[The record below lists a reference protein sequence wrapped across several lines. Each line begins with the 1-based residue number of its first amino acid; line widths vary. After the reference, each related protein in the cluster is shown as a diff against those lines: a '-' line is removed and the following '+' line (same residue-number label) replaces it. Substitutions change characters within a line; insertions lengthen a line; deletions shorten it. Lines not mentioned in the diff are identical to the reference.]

1 MSQPPL
7 PKSKN
12 QTRITIH
19 TSKKKPIFPPFK
31 SLKANVKEKLLYN
44 YVCNIHHSNYVKY
57 CNSCKKD
64 ICIECEA
71 ESHVGHK
78 FINYDN
84 ILPDLNEI
92 NIIQRAIKEY
102 KKLFDDFLNVINCWK
117 KDFDDMVY
125 DYKKQIYNIMNYINK
140 FNNDKI
146 NFNNI
151 YKYRGIC
158 ALILEYND
166 EYLNERNKD
175 EKNMKIIELM
185 ESILLEKDKNKKY
198 NEEYFINKIKREYN
212 FLLSH
217 NRLLSLIKSF
227 EKDTFLT
234 KFEKIINI
242 IDYKNRNI
250 HRAIRSCNNRRN
262 SEPLYS
268 NDNTPNLNFDKDRN
282 ISSHG
287 KSNTA
292 TSTLNKYCNIITF
305 KDGNKIINLQA
316 KESSVFKLDPYNSY
330 KINSHGEEGRK
341 NQNKST
347 NNINY
352 QNNNRLCIYQKKKI
366 REKSI
371 DHTMPSIDLYENIN
385 NNIIENYNNKTN
397 KIKMHKN
404 FIQESITKTQINPS
418 LFLFD
423 NYINNNCIHKEIRR
437 RRRNDINENLTQN
450 IVNKTLL
457 CNYKGFDV
465 NDRDSGP
472 ELLNNSSHTIQG
484 IKYRYNT
491 QRSTSL
497 EYRPYKYKYLCHL
510 GKTISPNNNSNYFDR
525 KNRTINLGRNYSYDI
540 NNNMALKKHNH
551 RTINNH
557 NLINHINSKDSNYY
571 SRNCGNNNFNMS
583 VNNNSL
589 NNSLI
594 NFIQQKSNNSFV
606 NINISK
612 KNANNNFSYD
622 KNNVNRNSNINKIRR
637 DMGKKDIH
645 NKIYYNQ
652 IYNNQNKQ
660 KKIYLHKKYNPDDGK
675 NLSSIDSLNSSAIS
689 SIGQNT
695 NNNIIRKEKKIY
707 QN

>member
-227 EKDTFLT
+227 EKDTFFT

-437 RRRNDINENLTQN
+437 RRRNDINENMTQN

-457 CNYKGFDV
+457 CDYKGFDV

-557 NLINHINSKDSNYY
+557 NLINHIISKDSNYY